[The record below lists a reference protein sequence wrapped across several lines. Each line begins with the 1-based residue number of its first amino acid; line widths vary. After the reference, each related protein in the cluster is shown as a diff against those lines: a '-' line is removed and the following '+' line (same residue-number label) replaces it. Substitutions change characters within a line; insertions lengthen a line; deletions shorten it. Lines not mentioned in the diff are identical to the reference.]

1 MLGVLIIETLAQA
14 ASIMILKDPAF
25 QGKTAYLGAI
35 QNACFRKI
43 VRPGDVLRLEVTL
56 TKQKEN
62 MGIVDA
68 KAFVGTKK
76 VCTAEL
82 MFIAGNG
89 ENRI

>member
-1 MLGVLIIETLAQA
+1 
-14 ASIMILKDPAF
+14 MILKDPAF

-62 MGIVDA
+62 MGLVDP
-68 KAFVGTKK
+68 K
-76 VCTAEL
+76 L
-82 MFIAGNG
+82 L
-89 ENRI
+89 